1 MTFPLSPPSTSWTLG
16 SKRCEEKNRGTHG
29 SPCPSAGGGRGFLRR
44 ERNAGSQAGASC
56 ELRDQRRW
64 KGPVWGS
71 GRQGVHRS
79 AHITRGLGREASGPR
94 AATTAG
100 SPFHLVPFCSQNIGS
115 QRLPQAS
122 FIPRC
127 IRGHCSVNQDC
138 GIWGCC
144 RHWRLNE
151 ETALGK
157 HPCLCPR

>member
-1 MTFPLSPPSTSWTLG
+1 MRRRIEGLMAVPAPQLEVAEGFSGERGMRGPRLGPPVSS
-16 SKRCEEKNRGTHG
+16 EIRG
-29 SPCPSAGGGRGFLRR
+29 
-44 ERNAGSQAGASC
+44 
-56 ELRDQRRW
+56 RW

-79 AHITRGLGREASGPR
+79 AHIARGLRREASGPR
-94 AATTAG
+94 AATTAR

-127 IRGHCSVNQDC
+127 ISGHCSVNQDC
-138 GIWGCC
+138 GIWGCF

-157 HPCLCPR
+157 HPCLYPR